1 MKSSQPN
8 RNERPMGIYV
18 PKGRRRLND
27 SSSNSNVNSIDMMQ
41 ELSICSGSDKLSS
54 EQLEKSGNSKITAN
68 DNDMIVSKHNKVT
81 VFNDFCSDGKVRQG
95 NVVPRVYN
103 ADTSASFIDSSSLIV
118 VDEVISNNFIT
129 LAQETVQQSNST
141 AGDDRD
147 SINTIDVSTNI
158 STSNDDSKSSTGNH
172 HVIRQSDRPIGIYIP
187 KGRRQLLKNT
197 KAMDDV
203 FGEDNAI
210 YDDNSNNSAIN
221 TDSGQGNRKKA
232 SSAFEMIHN
241 SIVSSDANSYWSHR
255 GDKIERV
262 SNHCTESSY
271 DGSSSSGAADV
282 FDDDEYVS
290 NCCMTLIGLSLST
303 ELSDVARNSICS
315 SYVSSGG
322 IVKWMSSH
330 DCLVVYRSEKSALSS
345 MATSNSA
352 SGQYKLR
359 RLRDNLQI
367 DKDACIVGNFP
378 SFIHSQQLVFDCECY
393 DSQVGGIS
401 DTCNSIR
408 YSV

>member
-27 SSSNSNVNSIDMMQ
+27 SSSNSNVNSIDIMQ
-41 ELSICSGSDKLSS
+41 ELSICSGSNKSSS
-54 EQLEKSGNSKITAN
+54 EQLEENGNSKITTN

-95 NVVPRVYN
+95 NVVLRVYN
-103 ADTSASFIDSSSLIV
+103 ADTSASIIDSSALIV
-118 VDEVISNNFIT
+118 ADEVMSNNFIT
-129 LAQETVQQSNST
+129 SAQETVQQSNST
-141 AGDDRD
+141 AGNDGGVNSRD
-147 SINTIDVSTNI
+147 SINTINVSTI
-158 STSNDDSKSSTGNH
+158 VSTSNVDTKSSTGNH

-203 FGEDNAI
+203 FGDDSAT
-210 YDDNSNNSAIN
+210 YDDNCNNSAIN
-221 TDSGQGNRKKA
+221 TDSGQSNRKKA
-232 SSAFEMIHN
+232 SSAFEMIHS
-241 SIVSSDANSYWSHR
+241 SIVNSDANSYWSHR

-271 DGSSSSGAADV
+271 DGSSSSGADV

-290 NCCMTLIGLSLST
+290 SCCMTLIGLSLST

-322 IVKWMSSH
+322 FVKWMSSH
-330 DCLVVYRSEKSALSS
+330 DCLVVYRNEKSALSS

-367 DKDACIVGNFP
+367 DKDACIVGKL
-378 SFIHSQQLVFDCECY
+378 HSLLR
-393 DSQVGGIS
+393 SS
-401 DTCNSIR
+401 
-408 YSV
+408 

>member
-1 MKSSQPN
+1 MKSSQTN
-8 RNERPMGIYV
+8 RNERPIGIYV

-27 SSSNSNVNSIDMMQ
+27 SSSEANCNVNSIDMMQ
-41 ELSICSGSDKLSS
+41 ELSICSGSDNPSR
-54 EQLEKSGNSKITAN
+54 EQLEGNGNNKITTN
-68 DNDMIVSKHNKVT
+68 DNNMTVSKHNTT
-81 VFNDFCSDGKVRQG
+81 VFNDLCSDGKVRQG
-95 NVVPRVYN
+95 NVVPRIYN
-103 ADTSASFIDSSSLIV
+103 TEFTASIGDSSAPIV
-118 VDEVISNNFIT
+118 ADEVMSNNVIT
-129 LAQETVQQSNST
+129 PAQETMQQNSSA
-141 AGDDRD
+141 AGNDDGGVN
-147 SINTIDVSTNI
+147 SKGTINVCTDI
-158 STSNDDSKSSTGNH
+158 STSNADTKSSTGNH

-187 KGRRQLLKNT
+187 KGRRQLLKTT

-203 FGEDNAI
+203 FGDDSAT
-210 YDDNSNNSAIN
+210 YDDNSSSSSAIITT
-221 TDSGQGNRKKA
+221 TDSGGQGNRKKA
-232 SSAFEMIHN
+232 SSAFEMIHS

-271 DGSSSSGAADV
+271 DASSSSSGADV

-290 NCCMTLIGLSLST
+290 SCCMTLIGLSLST

-345 MATSNSA
+345 MAMSNSA

-359 RLRDNLQI
+359 RLRDNLQM
-367 DKDACIVGNFP
+367 DKDACIIGNLCSYF
-378 SFIHSQQLVFDCECY
+378 LAL
-393 DSQVGGIS
+393 
-401 DTCNSIR
+401 
-408 YSV
+408 